1 MDYKPSTSVAM
12 KASDNK
18 DDIIPVTKDDTK
30 GKMLNMLRH
39 LYKNIFAL
47 ANALQ
52 DSRPDIA
59 QKLDAIIEGHKW
71 DDKGL
76 NERYAIIIVDDKIIQ
91 YDKQS
96 DTFITLDINT
106 GDTSDVITP
115 LTTDEVKKIIAMSK

>member
-12 KASDNK
+12 KVNGNQE
-18 DDIIPVTKDDTK
+18 DILPVTKDDTK

-52 DSRPDIA
+52 DSRPDLA
-59 QKLDAIIEGHKW
+59 QKLDSIIEGHKW
-71 DDKGL
+71 DTKGL
-76 NERYAIIIVDDKIIQ
+76 NERYSHIIVDSILIQ

-96 DTFITLDINT
+96 NTFATLDINT
-106 GDTSDVITP
+106 KETSEIMNA
-115 LTTDEVKKIIAMSK
+115 LTTDDVKLLLATPE